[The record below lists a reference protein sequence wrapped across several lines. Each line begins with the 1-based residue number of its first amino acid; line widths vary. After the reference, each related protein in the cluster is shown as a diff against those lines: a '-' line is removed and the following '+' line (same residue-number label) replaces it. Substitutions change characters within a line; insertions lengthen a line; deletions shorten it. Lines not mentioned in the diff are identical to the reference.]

1 MGRRRCAAL
10 ASVRESEQPTF
21 FSTASYNATAVCR
34 GSSLK
39 ALACSTRGLKVSRN
53 RCPLA
58 CTKLSRADMRPSWAE
73 EKELEAEDFIVI
85 TKRLPTGPLP
95 RPYEVIASLFFA
107 ANDKGEYVYKRSVC
121 VWCV

>member
-1 MGRRRCAAL
+1 
-10 ASVRESEQPTF
+10 
-21 FSTASYNATAVCR
+21 
-34 GSSLK
+34 
-39 ALACSTRGLKVSRN
+39 
-53 RCPLA
+53 
-58 CTKLSRADMRPSWAE
+58 MRPSWAE

-121 VWCV
+121 VWCVWCV